1 MYSRSS
7 LLKRAAVPLLAVA
20 AATLT
25 TSLCAPARAATASWA
40 DCEAGYSQY
49 YGKVIYE
56 QVECVVEGANF
67 WQTDVMHDNRLGGGD
82 DHQTPLVTVNN
93 GHGYPGPG
101 DYYDPQYGQYGCPVQ
116 GGGTYNCW
124 CICSGQYYEG
134 PNSGQ
139 RWDVSTGGTKYVTF

>member
-1 MYSRSS
+1 MSS
-7 LLKRAAVPLLAVA
+7 LFKRVIVPLLAVA
-20 AATLT
+20 AATT
-25 TSLCAPARAATASWA
+25 LCAPARAATTSWA

-82 DHQTPLVTVNN
+82 DNATPLTTVND
-93 GHGYPGPG
+93 GYGYTGPG
-101 DYYDPQYGQYGCPVQ
+101 DFLDPAYGSFGCIVHST
-116 GGGTYNCW
+116 GTYNCW

-139 RWDVSTGGTKYVTF
+139 KWDVSTGGTDYVSVP